1 MENQKMINLLGNTP
15 NQPSKFKTKNCFE
28 INDESWRTYNEDNTT
43 RFKISMFRSRLC
55 DYSEECIL
63 VEGTIIVES
72 KTAHDQPY
80 NAVNKKVIFK
90 NYGSFTNCI
99 SRINNTQVDDA
110 HDIDAALLIYNLIEY
125 SDNYSKTFGTL
136 RKYCRDESALVVN
149 AADTTID
156 SFKIKGKNNRWNRL
170 W

>member
-1 MENQKMINLLGNTP
+1 
-15 NQPSKFKTKNCFE
+15 
-28 INDESWRTYNEDNTT
+28 
-43 RFKISMFRSRLC
+43 MFRSRLC

-80 NAVNKKVIFK
+80 NAVNKKAIFK

-110 HDIDAALLIYNLIEY
+110 HDIDAALPIYNLIEY

-136 RKYCRDESALVVN
+136 WKYCGDESALVVN

-156 SFKIKGKNNRWNRL
+156 SFKIKGKNNR
-170 W
+170 